1 MRCPPVGVGCATGQ
15 RNGRRFPRLVP
26 WTSRHLVAG
35 AVLVALVASACGGQ
49 PQSWIRNEEE
59 IAIPVAAY
67 PVQAGSVRTVVH
79 AGGIVVP
86 QDGAEFFATPPEPA
100 RVIEVP
106 VAEGSAVS
114 SGQMLVRFELPTAAQ
129 EVARWRAELAR
140 VQAQFEN
147 ARISHARVSDF
158 VARGL
163 VPRRDIDA
171 ADRELADARVEVDRT
186 EAALAAAEAA
196 VERAVV
202 RAPFDGVLVQR
213 FYSPG
218 DLVQS
223 TLNPVVRVVNP
234 DRLDVKVFIPANQI
248 SRVLPGATARLASP
262 VSAQPVHL
270 TVAPALQSLRPGAD
284 GTYQVRLTFTDPT
297 TLAVDTR
304 VEVDIDAE
312 ERNDVVFL
320 PPEAVVRDG
329 DETVVFVAAGDR
341 AERRVVTIGLSDL
354 QRVEITSGLQEGE
367 LVVTRG
373 QLNLIDGS
381 LINVVVGN

>member
-1 MRCPPVGVGCATGQ
+1 MVLA
-15 RNGRRFPRLVP
+15 L
-26 WTSRHLVAG
+26 G
-35 AVLVALVASACGGQ
+35 ACSSE
-49 PQSWIRNEEE
+49 PQSWIRSEEE

-67 PVQAGSVRTVVH
+67 QVQVGSVRTVVH

-86 QDGAEFFATPPEPA
+86 QDGAEFFAAAPEPA
-100 RVIEVP
+100 RVLEVP
-106 VAEGSAVS
+106 VSEGSAVS
-114 SGQMLVRFELPTAAQ
+114 SGQVLVRFELPTAAQ
-129 EVARWRAELAR
+129 EASRWRAELAR

-147 ARISHARVSDF
+147 ARISHARISDF

-163 VPRRDIDA
+163 VPRRDIDG
-171 ADRELADARVEVDRT
+171 ADRELADARVEVERT
-186 EAALAAAEAA
+186 EVALAAAEAA

-223 TLNPVVRVVNP
+223 TVTPVVRVVDP
-234 DRLDVKVFIPANQI
+234 GRLEVKAFIPANQI
-248 SRVLPGATARLASP
+248 SRVLPGATARLSSP
-262 VSAQPVHL
+262 VSAQPVYL
-270 TVAPALQSLRPGAD
+270 TVVPASHSLRPGAD
-284 GTYQVRLTFTDPT
+284 GTYQVHLTFAEPT

-312 ERNDVVFL
+312 ERDDVVFL
-320 PPEAVVRDG
+320 PPEALVRDG

-341 AERRVVTIGLSDL
+341 AERRVVTVGLSDL
-354 QRVEITSGLQEGE
+354 QRVEITSGLREGE
-367 LVVTRG
+367 LVITRG
-373 QLNLIDGS
+373 QLNLMNGA